1 MTSSPKIGDDLFRYY
16 LSHICNDGKICTLLE
31 ALKKIDMCEYHSEN
45 KDILKK
51 FIEFSNRFR
60 SAAKAITLYKEFF
73 DRKEVNRILW
83 MLSNIDVS
91 YVTTTT
97 EVVKLF
103 DRGYIPTPLELYEEW
118 CDV

>member
-1 MTSSPKIGDDLFRYY
+1 MNSSQEIGDYLFRYY
-16 LSHICNDGKICTLLE
+16 LSKICNDGKICTLSE
-31 ALKKIDMCEYHSEN
+31 AIKRIDMGEYHPEN

-73 DRKEVNRILW
+73 DRKEINRMIW
-83 MLSNIDVS
+83 MLSNIDIS
-91 YVTTTT
+91 FVTATN

-118 CDV
+118 CC